1 MIDIGTGT
9 PIVLIPGL
17 QGRWEWMRPA
27 VEALAKHHRVVSFS
41 LCDEK
46 TSPFKWEL
54 AKAFDNYVTQVGAAM
69 DRAGLAL
76 AAIVGVSYGGLI
88 AAEFSARYPERV
100 SALVLASAL
109 HSGWQPN
116 ATQQRYLNAPRLMSP
131 IFAATAPGRMRPEVA
146 AAIPAFGA
154 RLRFMAGQGAR
165 IVMAPASPT
174 RMARRLAWAAAH
186 PFADPRRIRARALVI
201 TGEAALDRVVPVQV
215 TERYMNELQS
225 AQHVVLTRTGHI
237 GLVTRP
243 GRFAEILG
251 RFVDGARI
259 PA

>member
-1 MIDIGTGT
+1 MIDIGRGT

-27 VEALAKHHRVVSFS
+27 VEALAQRHRVVSFS

-54 AKAFDNYVTQVGAAM
+54 AMAFDNYVTQVGAAM
-69 DRAGLAL
+69 DRAGLSQ

-88 AAEFSARYPERV
+88 AAEFSARHPERV

-131 IFAATAPGRMRPEVA
+131 VFAATAPGRMSPEVA

-165 IVMAPASPT
+165 IAMAPASPT
-174 RMARRLAWAAAH
+174 RMARRVAWASAH
-186 PFADPRRIRARALVI
+186 TFADPRRIQARALVI

-215 TERYMNELQS
+215 TEQYMSELQS
-225 AQHVVLTRTGHI
+225 AQRVVLERTGHI

-251 RFVDGARI
+251 RFVDGTRI

>member
-27 VEALAKHHRVVSFS
+27 VEALARHHRVISFS

-46 TSPFKWEL
+46 TSPFPCDP
-54 AKAFDNYVTQVGAAM
+54 ARAFDNYVAQVGTAM
-69 DRAGLAL
+69 DRAGLSQ

-88 AAEFSARYPERV
+88 AAEFSARHPARV
-100 SALVLASAL
+100 SSLVLASAL

-116 ATQQRYLNAPRLMSP
+116 ESQRRYLSAPRLMSP
-131 IFAATAPGRMRPEVA
+131 MFVVTAPGRMNPEVA
-146 AAIPAFGA
+146 AAIPTIGA

-165 IVMAPASPT
+165 IAMAPASPT
-174 RMARRLAWAAAH
+174 LMARRVTWASGH
-186 PFADPRRIRARALVI
+186 HFADPRTIRARALVM
-201 TGEAALDRVVPVQV
+201 TGEAGLDQVVPVQV
-215 TERYMNELQS
+215 TEQYMQELQS
-225 AQHVVLTRTGHI
+225 AQRVVLERTGHI

-243 GRFAEILG
+243 NTFAEILG
-251 RFVDGARI
+251 RFVDDTRI

>member
-1 MIDIGTGT
+1 MIDIGKGS

-41 LCDEK
+41 LCDER
-46 TSPFKWEL
+46 TSPFKCDL
-54 AKAFDNYVTQVGAAM
+54 AIEFDNYVAQVATAM
-69 DRAGLAL
+69 DRAGLAQ

-88 AAEFSARYPERV
+88 AAEFSARHPERV
-100 SALVLASAL
+100 SSLVLASAL

-116 ATQQRYLNAPRLMSP
+116 AVQQRYLNAPRLMSP
-131 IFAATAPGRMRPEVA
+131 VFAATAPGRMSPEVA

-174 RMARRLAWAAAH
+174 RMARRVAWASAH
-186 PFADPRRIRARALVI
+186 AFADPRRIRARALVM

-215 TERYMNELQS
+215 TEQYMNEIQS
-225 AQHVVLTRTGHI
+225 ARRVVLERTGHI

-243 GRFAEILG
+243 GLFAEILRG
-251 RFVDGARI
+251 FVDDDRI